1 MKTLDKLYLQCAYR
15 LTQRHI
21 NIIQLLH
28 LATLNF
34 ESDFNGIYIK
44 KHFIPKEIFGLL
56 RDRNASKTG
65 VKIFVG
71 GISQDTTSE
80 DLVNYF
86 SKFE

>member
-1 MKTLDKLYLQCAYR
+1 MKTVDKLYLQCAHR

-44 KHFIPKEIFGLL
+44 KHFIQKLF
-56 RDRNASKTG
+56 SG
-65 VKIFVG
+65 VNV
-71 GISQDTTSE
+71 
-80 DLVNYF
+80 F
-86 SKFE
+86 SDWIRSSCKHRQRFT